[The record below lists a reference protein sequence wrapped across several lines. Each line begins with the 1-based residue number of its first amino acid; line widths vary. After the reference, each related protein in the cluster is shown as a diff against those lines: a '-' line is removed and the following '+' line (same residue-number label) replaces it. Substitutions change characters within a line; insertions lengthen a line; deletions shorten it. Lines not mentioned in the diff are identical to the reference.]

1 MSERIAGDAGAS
13 VGVNKGLVKVG
24 FFVGSE
30 GGDDL
35 ATRGDLATTEHE
47 AEKTMKGDEVG
58 AEGIVGVFGVDD
70 FGEVEGVDANVGVE
84 GEANIAATDG
94 VAEFLVFV
102 FGVDDEDFGAD
113 HHGAK
118 SFEFD
123 GEGFASAGFRKDN
136 EVGVFQSEAVEDDE
150 AIVVHV
156 DAVEDA
162 LFLSEVGG
170 SEGEAGRDGTGV
182 HVAADLE
189 LVGALGHGA
198 IHSLFLLGAGDL
210 AENHL
215 LAEEGFDFV
224 LDEVELVERVGPDG
238 DIKTEAEELLGADL
252 ELIAEFFGVV
262 DGGFEFGVAD
272 FAFFGVD
279 IVAGL
284 ELGDLFTEV
293 FHDDG
298 SFDRVNIHGD
308 IEDLIDIDEGRDP
321 ASVELAGVAVNI
333 HGAAIFGAEAEVAG
347 VELEGAGRNEVAKGG
362 DALFEGLLDF
372 GVLGGLGLGGDVGGR
387 EIRGGGAFFECHYL
401 VPFLT

>member
-13 VGVNKGLVKVG
+13 VGVDEGLVEVG
-24 FFVGSE
+24 LFVGSE

-35 ATRGDLATTEHE
+35 AIGGDLAATEHE

-70 FGEVEGVDANVGVE
+70 SGEVEGVDANVGVE

-123 GEGFASAGFRKDN
+123 GEGFAGAGLRKDN

-150 AIVVHV
+150 AVVVHV

-170 SEGEAGRDGTGV
+170 CEGEAGRDGAGV

-210 AENHL
+210 TENHL

-284 ELGDLFTEV
+284 ELGDLFAEV

-298 SFDRVNIHGD
+298 GFDRVNVHGD
-308 IEDLIDIDEGRDP
+308 VEDFVDVDEG
-321 ASVELAGVAVNI
+321 
-333 HGAAIFGAEAEVAG
+333 
-347 VELEGAGRNEVAKGG
+347 
-362 DALFEGLLDF
+362 
-372 GVLGGLGLGGDVGGR
+372 
-387 EIRGGGAFFECHYL
+387 
-401 VPFLT
+401 